1 MKISSATPRAAGS
14 GMRKSSSASAID
26 ALMSKNFRMPLPGRW
41 EAHPDASNKNL
52 ETNLHK
58 TFQLQMDDGRVVM
71 ARIPHPNAGPATY
84 ATASDVA
91 VMEFTRTVLDMPVP
105 KVLDWNASVA
115 ENPVEA
121 EYVLTEAP
129 SETPLGDL
137 WSRMKPSEKKSIIE
151 EVVEL
156 EQKLLSAELN
166 LYGSSAVGKF
176 EGQMRMVTVNA
187 KLRIYLL
194 CGQRL
199 CGL

>member
-26 ALMSKNFRMPLPGRW
+26 ALIKDP
-41 EAHPDASNKNL
+41 

-91 VMEFTRTVLDMPVP
+91 VMEFARTVLDIPVP

-115 ENPVEA
+115 GYPVEA

-137 WSRMKPSEKKSIIE
+137 WSKMKPSERKSIIE

-176 EGQMRMVTVNA
+176 EGQMRMLTVNA